1 MKRALQFGIGI
12 AVSVVCVVLA
22 VRGLALDAVAQA
34 LGQASYPWLVP
45 ALALYFAGVW
55 IRAIRWRALL
65 RPVKDISSA
74 RLFPVVVI
82 GYMANDVL
90 PFRLG
95 EVARCFVLNR
105 RERIPQTTALATV
118 FLERVMDGLTMLAFM
133 ALTLPLLPYAAAL
146 YQLMAGAGV
155 VFAGVTVALVLL
167 AVRPQF
173 ALRVLDAVLSPFP
186 KGIGDRV
193 RGLTES
199 FMSGLASLGG
209 LGATLRVF
217 ALSCAAW
224 LCEAGMYY
232 TLMYAFPLTP
242 SAPLAILTTAVANL
256 GTLIPSSPGYVGVFD
271 FIGRSVL
278 AQFGVPEE
286 VALAYVLVVH
296 AALIVPVTLL
306 GFYYAAREG
315 LSVNKLAR
323 AAGQSPA
330 AD

>member
-1 MKRALQFGIGI
+1 MKRSLQLSIGI
-12 AVSVVCVVLA
+12 AISVICVVLA
-22 VRGLALDAVAQA
+22 VRGLELDEVARALS
-34 LGQASYPWLVP
+34 QASYPWLVP

-55 IRAIRWRALL
+55 VRAVRWRALL
-65 RPVKDISSA
+65 SPVKDVSSA

-105 RERIPQTTALATV
+105 RERIPQTTALGSV

-133 ALTLPLLPYAAAL
+133 AITLPLLPYSAAL
-146 YQLMAGAGV
+146 YQLMT
-155 VFAGVTVALVLL
+155 FAGLVFIGVTIALVLL

-173 ALRVLDAVLSPFP
+173 ALRLLDAVLRPFP
-186 KGIGDRV
+186 RGIGDRV
-193 RGLTES
+193 RGLTQS

-209 LGATLRVF
+209 AGATFRVF

-224 LCEAGMYY
+224 LFEAGMYY
-232 TLMYAFPLTP
+232 TLMFAFPLTP
-242 SAPLAILTTAVANL
+242 SAPLAVLTTAVANL
-256 GTLIPSSPGYVGVFD
+256 GTLVPSSPGYVGVFD

-306 GFYYAAREG
+306 GFVYAAREG
-315 LSVNKLAR
+315 LSVNKLTVV
-323 AAGQSPA
+323 AAQ
-330 AD
+330 

>member
-1 MKRALQFGIGI
+1 VKRALQLGTGFLVS
-12 AVSVVCVVLA
+12 AVCIFLA
-22 VRGLALDAVAQA
+22 VRGLDLSAVGHA

-55 IRAIRWRALL
+55 VRAVRWRALL
-65 RPVKDISSA
+65 LPVKDVSSG

-95 EVARCFVLNR
+95 EVARCFVLFR
-105 RERIPQTTALATV
+105 RERIAQSTALGSV

-133 ALTLPLLPYAAAL
+133 AVTLPLLPYSAEL
-146 YQLMAGAGV
+146 YASMGFVGV
-155 VFAGVTVALVLL
+155 LFAGVTVALVLL
-167 AVRPQF
+167 AVKPQV
-173 ALRVLDAVLSPFP
+173 ALRILDLFLRPAPS
-186 KGIGDRV
+186 GIAARV
-193 RGLTES
+193 RGLAVS
-199 FMSGLASLGG
+199 FINGLGSLGG
-209 LGATLRVF
+209 VGATLRVF
-217 ALSCAAW
+217 GLSCGAW

-256 GTLIPSSPGYVGVFD
+256 GTLIPSTPGYVGVFD
-271 FIGRSVL
+271 YVGRSVL
-278 AQFGVPEE
+278 AQFGIPEE

-315 LSVNKLAR
+315 LTVQKLTAE
-323 AAGQSPA
+323 ATA
-330 AD
+330 